1 MRGDGGAAAIT
12 ATKATTDT
20 TATANGIYEN
30 GARVKACIGFFGCN
44 QARGKHLLAL
54 EAHEKEWAVGS

>member
-1 MRGDGGAAAIT
+1 MGNGQWG
-12 ATKATTDT
+12 
-20 TATANGIYEN
+20 TANGIYEN

>member
-1 MRGDGGAAAIT
+1 MRVQRQRQT
-12 ATKATTDT
+12 AENAE
-20 TATANGIYEN
+20 NGIYEN